1 MLLAQNQG
9 TKASRISL
17 NSISSLNTQWV
28 LDSGATNHITGNKN
42 ILENYNA
49 FSTKQCV
56 TVTNGEKIKILGD
69 GSIIIFSKKI
79 SNVLFVKDCELMCLY
94 NFQTKR
100 ILHQTSCI
108 YTRNKMEHQ
117 KEKIDIY

>member
-1 MLLAQNQG
+1 MQQLSMLLVQNQG
-9 TKASRISL
+9 TKSFGISL

-28 LDSGATNHITGNKN
+28 LDSGATDHMTGNKN
-42 ILENYNA
+42 ILKIFNA
-49 FSTKQCV
+49 FSTKQYV
-56 TVTNGEKIKILGD
+56 MVVNGEKIKILCD

-79 SNVLFVKDCELMCLY
+79 SNVLLVKDCELMCLY

-108 YTRNKMEHQ
+108 YTLE
-117 KEKIDIY
+117 